1 MLNQLIKEQIQEL
14 YTSKIDS
21 GVNAVFIGYKTKNN
35 IRTNEIC
42 VVFGVEEKKSESNL
56 SVDHILP
63 KNVII
68 DGLKTQTDV
77 VTINNVKLMSC
88 YPSGDQNISRL
99 SYFPTT
105 PVPLKGGMGIAQFPT
120 SWVPINGG
128 YKFEVGTIG
137 FFAKDNIDGRVVA
150 VTNAHVAIENWLIS
164 SDRNIEEEINNPY
177 NTCEK
182 IIWLPNNNLYY
193 PSGCIFSSNTGL
205 PFNIQLPFERI
216 KRYEPMYK
224 TSANYIDC
232 ALLITKPEY
241 IDDNSY
247 QVWQPI
253 NQTTYPSSMPF
264 ATTAELDNIMTTNP
278 TVYCTGRTSG
288 PVGWGSGDCKIN
300 ITGIGLTLP
309 IGTPFGAISYSDQ
322 MIMQTPSNTS
332 PMAGGDS
339 GSCVMAD
346 IGGVRKIIGLMFAGG
361 DYGTGSI
368 SIFNRIDRV
377 ADEMK
382 ISAFTS
388 PVDTLV
394 PTAKLY
400 SASLDTYG
408 GSKSIVLNGKLYYQA
423 GLTKNVYSE

>member
-1 MLNQLIKEQIQEL
+1 MLNQSIKDQIQEIHA
-14 YTSKIDS
+14 SKIES
-21 GVNAVFIGYKTKNN
+21 GVNSVFIGYKTKNG

-42 VVFGVEEKKSESNL
+42 VVFGVEQKKSESDLNL
-56 SVDHILP
+56 DNILP
-63 KNVII
+63 KSIKI
-68 DGLKTQTDV
+68 DGLAFKTDV
-77 VTINNVKLMSC
+77 VAINNIKLMSC

-105 PVPLKGGMGIAQFPT
+105 PVALKGGMGVAKFPT
-120 SWVPINGG
+120 NWTEVPGG

-137 FFAKDNIDGRVVA
+137 FFAKDNIDGRIVA
-150 VTNAHVAIENWLIS
+150 VTNAHVALKNWLINS
-164 SDRNIEEEINNPY
+164 NRNIEEEIDNPY

-182 IIWLPNNNLYY
+182 IIWLPDNNLYY
-193 PSGCIFSSNTGL
+193 SSAAIFSNNTGL

-216 KRYEPMYK
+216 KRYEPLYK

-232 ALLITKPEY
+232 ALLIPKPEY
-241 IDDNSY
+241 IDNNSY

-253 NQTTYPSSMPF
+253 NQTIYPSSMPF
-264 ATTAELDNIMTTNP
+264 ATTTELDNILTTNP

-288 PVGWGSGDCKIN
+288 PVGWGNGDCKIN
-300 ITGIGLTLP
+300 ITGIGLTIP

-332 PMAGGDS
+332 PMAAGDS

-361 DYGTGSI
+361 DYETGTI

-408 GSKSIVLNGKLYYQA
+408 GSKTIVLNGKLYYQA
-423 GLTKNVYSE
+423 GLTKNIYN